1 MHTQTMRLVMDK
13 QQILYIAV
21 LLTGVFISS
30 VSQVLLKKA
39 SMKTYSSPVME
50 YLNPQ
55 VIFAYLLFFGTTLIS
70 VTAYKVLPLSLGAVL
85 ETTSYL
91 YITFFGVVIFKE
103 KINGKKLIALFLIIS
118 GSIIC
123 TLFA

>member
-1 MHTQTMRLVMDK
+1 MDK

>member
-1 MHTQTMRLVMDK
+1 MDK
-13 QQILYIAV
+13 QQMLYTAIL
-21 LLTGVFISS
+21 LGGVFVGA

-39 SMKTYSSPVME
+39 SLKTYSSPLME

-70 VTAYKVLPLSLGAVL
+70 VTAYKVIPLSLGAVL

-91 YITFFGVVIFKE
+91 YITFFSVVIFKE
-103 KINGKKLIALFLIIS
+103 KLNRKKLLALLLIIL
-118 GSIIC
+118 GSMIC
-123 TLFA
+123 TLFG